1 MSTTTHASAV
11 LIGAGAVLIRGA
23 SGAGKSRLA
32 FALINAQAQ
41 GLLRFSRLVGDD
53 RVLLD
58 ACNGRLL
65 VRPAPALTGLIEVRG
80 LGIRRLPFEPVAVV
94 GLVVDLDAADA
105 ERLPA
110 PEASQTTISGVV
122 LPRLAVAPETD
133 SLPLIVSYMNPA
145 PRPETGPGTGPGG
158 N

>member
-11 LIGAGAVLIRGA
+11 LVGATAVLIRGA

-65 VRPAPALTGLIEVRG
+65 VRPAPSLAGLLEVRG
-80 LGIRRLPFEPVAVV
+80 LGIRRLPYEPVATV

-105 ERLPA
+105 ERLPSR
-110 PEASQTTISGVV
+110 EASQTAISGVV

-133 SLPLIVSYMNPA
+133 PLPSVVSYLTSA
-145 PRPETGPGTGPGG
+145 PMAGG
-158 N
+158 